1 MTRYLYAL
9 SAAHTNVDDPII
21 ISLWEDRNDAID
33 AEKRATANGYQYT
46 NIEEVAVNKDEL
58 WDLGDVL

>member
-9 SAAHTNVDDPII
+9 SAAHANVDDPVI

-33 AEKRATANGYQYT
+33 AEKRARANGYQYT